1 MLDVLLSFVG
11 RSNERD
17 AFASN
22 VRPMDLIK
30 FNRLIK
36 GVALD
41 ISFGSNLP
49 PKKGIKVKVGLSK
62 GSARTETFEV
72 RDTGA
77 RISVEVSVT
86 RILST
91 LQQC

>member
-1 MLDVLLSFVG
+1 MVSFLSTSKT
-11 RSNERD
+11 RED
-17 AFASN
+17 AASN

-36 GVALD
+36 GVSLNID
-41 ISFGSNLP
+41 CGSNLP
-49 PKKGIKVKVGLSK
+49 VKKGIKVKVGLSK

-77 RISVEVSVT
+77 RISVEVRVA
-86 RILST
+86 RIFST
-91 LQQC
+91 LSQC